1 MPEDMENLEEESG
14 QESIEGIMETET
26 TPEQEVLQYLQSM
39 DTSLLEIKESLQ
51 GIQTAPPQDAAKI
64 QETLDS
70 ILLQVTDKSET
81 VSVDNTEELEL
92 MRNTLTVSV
101 LILCVAGVIA
111 GIITG
116 RLMWGKINAG

>member
-1 MPEDMENLEEESG
+1 
-14 QESIEGIMETET
+14 METET

-101 LILCVAGVIA
+101 LILFVAGVIA

-116 RLMWGKINAG
+116 RIMWGKINAG

>member
-116 RLMWGKINAG
+116 RIMWGKINAG

>member
-81 VSVDNTEELEL
+81 VSVDSTEELEL

-101 LILCVAGVIA
+101 LILFVAGVIA

-116 RLMWGKINAG
+116 RIMWGKINAG

>member
-14 QESIEGIMETET
+14 QENIEGIMETET

-39 DTSLLEIKESLQ
+39 DASLLEIKESLQ

-81 VSVDNTEELEL
+81 VSVDNSEELEL

-101 LILCVAGVIA
+101 LILFVAGVIA

-116 RLMWGKINAG
+116 RIMWGKINAG

>member
-101 LILCVAGVIA
+101 LILFVAGVIA

-116 RLMWGKINAG
+116 RIMWGKINAG